1 MFTCGNRTLVL
12 VDRADIV
19 YIVLTSPVEGDLA
32 GCQGRDS
39 NVGRD
44 FLNSVADTDLG
55 DIWTTSGRHLMDIW
69 ETPRRHPGDI

>member
-1 MFTCGNRTLVL
+1 MSTCGNRTLVL

-39 NVGRD
+39 DVGRD
-44 FLNSVADTDLG
+44 FEILWLPL
-55 DIWTTSGRHLMDIW
+55 IWETSGRHL
-69 ETPRRHPGDI
+69 GDI